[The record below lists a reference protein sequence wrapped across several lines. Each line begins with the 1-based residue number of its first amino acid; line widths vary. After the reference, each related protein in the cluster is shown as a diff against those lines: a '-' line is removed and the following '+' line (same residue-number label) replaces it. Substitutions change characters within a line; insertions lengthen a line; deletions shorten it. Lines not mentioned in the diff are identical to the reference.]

1 MSGEAR
7 SSGVAG
13 GVFIA
18 IGAIGGAAGGLMAGQ
33 PSIGFLV
40 GTGLGLAIAALI
52 WLSSLRT

>member
-33 PSIGFLV
+33 PSIGFLL

-52 WLSSLRT
+52 WWRMR